1 MNSLSSNQSPVINYE
16 KKKNRNYISDLI
28 VSQTSADKIMEIYE
42 KEQCEITGKKR
53 SHSQISLKILNKT
66 G

>member
-16 KKKNRNYISDLI
+16 KKNRNYISDLI